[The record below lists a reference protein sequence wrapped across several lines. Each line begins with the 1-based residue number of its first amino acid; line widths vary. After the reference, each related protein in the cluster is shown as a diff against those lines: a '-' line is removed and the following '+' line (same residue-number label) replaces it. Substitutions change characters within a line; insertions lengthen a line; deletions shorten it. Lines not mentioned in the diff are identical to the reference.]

1 MKTLKILADSEAEG
15 YFMDLLKVT
24 KDKKACRLGAIFG
37 WNYNE
42 YDISDEDFLRIKEH
56 IKATKGL

>member
-1 MKTLKILADSEAEG
+1 
-15 YFMDLLKVT
+15 MDLLKVT

-56 IKATKGL
+56 IKTTKRL